1 MTDPLKSAE
10 EIAKTITS
18 RFSNENYQ
26 NDRWLSG
33 NPDRL
38 QEQIMEAILAERK
51 RAEGLEKELA
61 SCQKRGQRYL
71 EVMKKTA
78 EALNGGPGMYQN
90 TCMGCGESFGD
101 PCKKDCVRVCLLAAL
116 STEEDGVCGT

>member
-10 EIAKTITS
+10 DIYEEIDERAQTKIQKRELVIS
-18 RFSNENYQ
+18 
-26 NDRWLSG
+26 
-33 NPDRL
+33 
-38 QEQIMEAILAERK
+38 AIQAERK

-78 EALNGGPGMYQN
+78 EALNA
-90 TCMGCGESFGD
+90 EL
-101 PCKKDCVRVCLLAAL
+101 RLL
-116 STEEDGVCGT
+116 TEEL